1 MDSVRYEFCKL
12 RCIHPASMQD
22 KWIVGITDC
31 SGISNSITVF
41 CFQMNQMI
49 PFIKFYVTGTNFGQ
63 LILERY
69 HTAFVNP

>member
-1 MDSVRYEFCKL
+1 
-12 RCIHPASMQD
+12 MQD

-69 HTAFVNP
+69 HTVFVNP